1 MPTSK
6 VYFTVSGQPA
16 AVGGEVTFI
25 TKYITQS
32 VTHLPRYTS
41 QRHHPE
47 QVDVATRVCRLDVA
61 QPVPTQPAEVHGWT
75 ASSEWTRDG
84 LQNNTQTH
92 QNNTQTHG
100 HAMAYR
106 TTHKHMDTLWP
117 AEKEKKHIRTTHK
130 HMDTRWPAEQHTN
143 TSEQHTNTL
152 TRRVS

>member
-92 QNNTQTHG
+92 QNITQTHG
-100 HAMAYR
+100 HAMACR
-106 TTHKHMDTLWP
+106 KTH
-117 AEKEKKHIRTTHK
+117 KHIRTTHK
-130 HMDTRWPAEQHTN
+130 HIDTPCELNGGWWDPEKGGWKKKKRNGDTWSSGLN
-143 TSEQHTNTL
+143 
-152 TRRVS
+152 

>member
-6 VYFTVSGQPA
+6 VYFTVCGQPA

-25 TKYITQS
+25 TKYTTQS

-75 ASSEWTRDG
+75 AGSEWTRDG

-100 HAMAYR
+100 HVMACR
-106 TTHKHMDTLWP
+106 K
-117 AEKEKKHIRTTHK
+117 KEKKHIRTTHK
-130 HMDTRWPAEQHTN
+130 HMDT
-143 TSEQHTNTL
+143 L
-152 TRRVS
+152 